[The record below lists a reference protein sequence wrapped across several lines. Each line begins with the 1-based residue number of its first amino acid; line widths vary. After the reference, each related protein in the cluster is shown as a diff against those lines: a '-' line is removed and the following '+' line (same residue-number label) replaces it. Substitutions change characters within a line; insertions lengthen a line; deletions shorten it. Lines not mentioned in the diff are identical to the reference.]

1 MELIVIIPGRYNDTR
16 HKSRQYE
23 VGERLETGKEYGD
36 ILIRAGYAQLPVN
49 TQTPLLVESEPEPE
63 KEAAPRVV
71 ESEPEPEKEE
81 AARVAAEP
89 TPRTDTRPRGR
100 KKVEG

>member
-71 ESEPEPEKEE
+71 
-81 AARVAAEP
+81 AEP
-89 TPRTDTRPRGR
+89 TLRIDTRPRGR

>member
-49 TQTPLLVESEPEPE
+49 TQPPLLVESEPEPE

-71 ESEPEPEKEE
+71 
-81 AARVAAEP
+81 AEP

>member
-63 KEAAPRVV
+63 KEAAPPVV
-71 ESEPEPEKEE
+71 
-81 AARVAAEP
+81 AEP

>member
-36 ILIRAGYAQLPVN
+36 ILIRAGYAQPPAH
-49 TQTPLLVESEPEPE
+49 TQPPLLVESEPE
-63 KEAAPRVV
+63 KEEAPRVV
-71 ESEPEPEKEE
+71 
-81 AARVAAEP
+81 AEP
-89 TPRTDTRPRGR
+89 TLRTDTRPRGR